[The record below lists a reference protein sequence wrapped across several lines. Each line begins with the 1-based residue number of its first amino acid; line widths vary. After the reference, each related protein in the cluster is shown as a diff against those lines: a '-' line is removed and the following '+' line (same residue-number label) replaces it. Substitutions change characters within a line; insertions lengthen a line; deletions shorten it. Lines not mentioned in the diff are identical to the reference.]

1 MAQAARAEALRT
13 VFVGKRKE
21 AVARLKVERGSG
33 KVMVNGTPIELW
45 GNWIAREK
53 AMAPVRIAG
62 EAAGSYDF
70 HLNVQGGGILGQA
83 DAIAIAISRALA
95 ALNPELRK
103 SVESYDYH
111 MISGDPRR
119 TEPKK
124 PNRRSARRFKQK
136 SYR

>member
-1 MAQAARAEALRT
+1 MSHTPKAEALKV

-21 AVARLKVERGSG
+21 AVARLKVVKGSG
-33 KVMVNGTPIELW
+33 KVLVNGVPIELW

-53 AMAPVRIAG
+53 AMVPLRIAEG
-62 EAAGSYDF
+62 VRSSHDF
-70 HLNVQGGGILGQA
+70 HLNVHGGGTLGQA
-83 DAIAIAISRALA
+83 DAIAIAIARAVA
-95 ALNPELRK
+95 TLNPEYGK
-103 SVESYDYH
+103 MIESFDYH
-111 MISGDPRR
+111 LLSGDPRR